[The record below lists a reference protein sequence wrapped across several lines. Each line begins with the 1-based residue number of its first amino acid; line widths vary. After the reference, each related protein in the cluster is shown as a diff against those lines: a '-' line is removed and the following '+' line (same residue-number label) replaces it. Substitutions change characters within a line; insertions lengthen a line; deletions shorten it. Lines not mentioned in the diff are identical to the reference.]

1 MSNEE
6 FKRDIE
12 RAERVITIISTLGCV
27 VCAFYIA
34 LALWRW

>member
-1 MSNEE
+1 MSNDE
-6 FKRDIE
+6 FKQDIA
-12 RAERVITIISTLGCV
+12 RAERVVSLVSLLGCV